1 MIRVAMLGA
10 SGRMG
15 QSIIGCIE
23 TDEAFELSG
32 AVTRPDDPRLGD
44 DAGVVAGLAPLGI
57 PLTDHLLQGL
67 DQAQVAIDFT
77 LPAALEGNLAAC
89 VSAGAP
95 MVIGTTGLTDRHI
108 ELLEQAAQEIPL
120 VYARNMSVGVN
131 VFLALVAEAARA
143 LGSDYDCEIIEAHHR
158 HKVDAP
164 SGTALAVGEAIAQA
178 RGRKLEEVAVRAR
191 DGQTGPRVPDTIGFS
206 VIRGGDIVGEHT
218 AMFVAPEERV
228 EFVHRAADRRT
239 FARGALRA
247 ARWVVGRAPGLYS
260 MRDVLGFESVS

>member
-15 QSIIGCIE
+15 QSIIGCI
-23 TDEAFELSG
+23 DADDDYELSG
-32 AVTRPDDPRLGD
+32 AVTRPDDPLLGD
-44 DAGVVAGLAPLGI
+44 DAGVVAGLSPLGI
-57 PLTDHLLQGL
+57 SLTDHLLQGL

-77 LPAALEGNLAAC
+77 LPDALEGNLAAC

-95 MVIGTTGLTDRHI
+95 MVIGTTGLVERHI
-108 ELLEQAAQEIPL
+108 ELLEQAATEIPL

-131 VFLALVAEAARA
+131 VFMALVAEAARV
-143 LGSDYDCEIIEAHHR
+143 LGTDYDCEIIEAHHR

-164 SGTALAVGEAIAQA
+164 SGTALAVGEAIAEA
-178 RGRKLEEVAVRAR
+178 RGRTLDEVAVRAR

-228 EFVHRAADRRT
+228 EFVHRAVDRRT

-260 MRDVLGFESVS
+260 MRDVLGFDSVN